1 MRDGKF
7 TALIAV
13 RDGSNR
19 VLRKNIRDFAGS
31 SLLKIKIEQALAV
44 DGIDEV
50 VVSSDSDEMLNL
62 ATSLKVNAMKR
73 LPEFCTDS
81 IEMKKVYKHLAENID
96 TDHVIYLHVTSP
108 LLKCETLQKGIEIYR
123 NMPEEYSSLASVE
136 HIMKY
141 IWFEEKA
148 INYDPKNHPRSQD
161 LDKYYVLNFAIN
173 IIPREDMIMTE
184 SILGNKFYPY
194 FISEIESLDVDTK
207 LQFDLAEYMYKKIN
221 QKINN

>member
-1 MRDGKF
+1 MRNGKF

-13 RDGSNR
+13 RDGSSR

-31 SLLKIKIEQALAV
+31 SLLKLKIEQALAV

-50 VVSSDSDEMLNL
+50 VVSSDSDEMLDL
-62 ATSLKVNAMKR
+62 AHSLKAKTIKR
-73 LPEFCTDS
+73 PDEFCTDS
-81 IEMKKVYKHLAENID
+81 IAMKKVYKHLAENID
-96 TDHVIYLHVTSP
+96 SDHIIYLHVTSP
-108 LLKCETLQKGIEIYR
+108 LLKNETLKNGLEIYK
-123 NMPEEYSSLASVE
+123 NMESEYSSLASVE

-161 LDKYYVLNFAIN
+161 LAKYYVLNFAIN
-173 IIPREDMIMTE
+173 IIPREVMIKTE

-194 FISEIESLDVDTK
+194 FISELESLDVDSQ
-207 LQFDLAEYMYKKIN
+207 LQFDLAEYMYRKLNK
-221 QKINN
+221 